1 MTPFLR
7 LITFSSLVLFSM
19 TACRRQSEPVAAD
32 AGAGVAVRTAVV
44 QSASQ
49 ARTQLVAGTLR
60 PVDHAV
66 LSAQTTGSVAVADFA
81 VGQRVAAGDLLV
93 TLSADELGARL
104 AQAQAALDAVVRDHA
119 RESLLLEK
127 NVSTAEAVRA
137 LADKLR
143 GAEASVNEA
152 KTLLGYTRV
161 SAPFAGVIAQ
171 RYVQKGDLATTG
183 APLFSIEGINGLRAE
198 IEVPASLSLLAVGE
212 KLTVQ
217 LSDGAA
223 IIGTLQE
230 LATAADPQTRTR
242 LAKVALP
249 ASAAAAHSGDFVRV
263 AWPAGEVTTITV
275 PVEAVSVFG
284 QMERVFVV
292 EQGRAHLRLVKT
304 AGSQEGRMRIAAG
317 LDAGETVVLTA
328 PAALRDGQRVEVQP

>member
-1 MTPFLR
+1 
-7 LITFSSLVLFSM
+7 
-19 TACRRQSEPVAAD
+19 
-32 AGAGVAVRTAVV
+32 
-44 QSASQ
+44 
-49 ARTQLVAGTLR
+49 
-60 PVDHAV
+60 
-66 LSAQTTGSVAVADFA
+66 
-81 VGQRVAAGDLLV
+81 
-93 TLSADELGARL
+93 
-104 AQAQAALDAVVRDHA
+104 
-119 RESLLLEK
+119 
-127 NVSTAEAVRA
+127 
-137 LADKLR
+137 
-143 GAEASVNEA
+143 
-152 KTLLGYTRV
+152 
-161 SAPFAGVIAQ
+161 
-171 RYVQKGDLATTG
+171 
-183 APLFSIEGINGLRAE
+183 
-198 IEVPASLSLLAVGE
+198 
-212 KLTVQ
+212 VQ
-217 LSDGAA
+217 LSDGAE
-223 IIGTLQE
+223 IIGTLEE

>member
-7 LITFSSLVLFSM
+7 TFAFLCMILFSV
-19 TACRRQSEPVAAD
+19 TACRRHAEPVSAD
-32 AGAGVAVRTAVV
+32 AGPVVAVRTAL
-44 QSASQ
+44 AEE
-49 ARTQLVAGTLR
+49 ARQVRVQLVAGTLR

-66 LSAQTTGSVAVADFA
+66 VSTQVMGSVAAADFA
-81 VGQRVAAGDLLV
+81 VGQPVAAGDLLV
-93 TLSADELGARL
+93 TLSADELDARL
-104 AQAQAALDAVVRDHA
+104 AQAQAALDAVARDHA
-119 RESLLLEK
+119 RESLLLDK
-127 NVSTAEAVRA
+127 GVSTSEAVRS
-137 LADKLR
+137 LADRLR
-143 GAEASVNEA
+143 GAEAAVKEA

-161 SAPFAGVIAQ
+161 RAPFSGVIAQ
-171 RYVQKGDLATTG
+171 RLVQKGDLATAG
-183 APLFSIEGINGLRAE
+183 APLFSIEGANGLRAE

-217 LSDGAA
+217 LSDGTEVV
-223 IIGTLQE
+223 GTLEE

-249 ASAAAAHSGDFVRV
+249 AFAPAAHSGDFVRV

-275 PVEAVSVFG
+275 PVESVSVFG

-304 AGSQEGRMRIAAG
+304 AGSQDGRMRIAAG
-317 LDAGETVVLTA
+317 LNAGETVVMTA
-328 PAALRDGQRVEVQP
+328 PVVLRDGQRVEVQP